1 MNQYI
6 LLDSITDG
14 MQYGNLN
21 RWGGWKFKC
30 EEIYIAGR
38 DGNLNPG
45 AGPGDAINYHPAQDS
60 ALKFRPVQGMVTR
73 NRNFDSFS

>member
-45 AGPGDAINYHPAQDS
+45 ADSGDVLNFHPAQEGWGTYF
-60 ALKFRPVQGMVTR
+60 KFKYVGGVH
-73 NRNFDSFS
+73 